1 MLGAETMWGLSAP
14 VGKAVLASG
23 IAPLLLTEFR
33 MLGAAVLFWTV
44 SLFTKK
50 EEVSSRDLLSIAF
63 ASLLGIIFNQGMFIF
78 GLSLTSPVNA
88 SVITTSSPI
97 ITMIIAAL
105 FLGEPVTKLKAGGV
119 FVGAIGAFILI
130 AGGSGAASA
139 GQPSSVWGD
148 LLCLGAQVSF
158 ACYLVFYKRLTAK
171 YSPVTLMKWMFTYAS
186 ICVIPFSYNEMAAA
200 DWGAISRETIA
211 GIAMVVVGA
220 TFVSYIL
227 LPVGQRYLRPTITSM
242 YNYVQP
248 VIASVVAVCW
258 GLDSFNLMK
267 GLAVVLVFAGVFMV
281 TKSKSRA
288 QLEAEREER
297 VERGERVSR
306 EG

>member
-1 MLGAETMWGLSAP
+1 M
-14 VGKAVLASG
+14 
-23 IAPLLLTEFR
+23 
-33 MLGAAVLFWTV
+33 
-44 SLFTKK
+44 
-50 EEVSSRDLLSIAF
+50 
-63 ASLLGIIFNQGMFIF
+63 
-78 GLSLTSPVNA
+78 
-88 SVITTSSPI
+88 
-97 ITMIIAAL
+97 
-105 FLGEPVTKLKAGGV
+105 
-119 FVGAIGAFILI
+119 
-130 AGGSGAASA
+130 
-139 GQPSSVWGD
+139 
-148 LLCLGAQVSF
+148 SF

-297 VERGERVSR
+297 VERRSR
-306 EG
+306 ED